1 METVMKWG
9 AMYGRL
15 ESGEHIHEESVLLG
29 NAIIAPGELIS
40 RIGTKQR
47 TMFEMKDGF
56 HLQYV
61 GRVDSHLLFKSVP
74 TGCNGDPWYY
84 TFMYVNNKT
93 LLLGSHSGCRDI
105 NVDEVV
111 FGMQRSW
118 KRLRAL

>member
-15 ESGEHIHEESVLLG
+15 EPEDQIQEEAILLG
-29 NAIIAPGELIS
+29 DAILAPGELVS

-47 TMFEMKDGF
+47 TMFKMKDGY

-84 TFMYVNNKT
+84 SFMYVNNET
-93 LLLGSHSGCRDI
+93 LLLGSSRGCRDI
-105 NVDEVV
+105 KADEVV
-111 FGMQRSW
+111 FG
-118 KRLRAL
+118 